1 MKNATIIIIILVAV
15 MMMLTSCSTVN
26 PIDRISKNNDI
37 TNLIE
42 NHTTVSVKLSYLN
55 MEGYED
61 TSYSMTARST
71 DGDIEILDFSEE
83 NRILLFSKGILYI
96 LENDKDFYTVLM
108 SDLVY
113 ETYISDYL
121 QNIDYYNNANYKFIS
136 KKKENNILEVIY
148 SFEINDILI
157 EDFSIWG
164 LGKGETILVEYF
176 LSDNWQLDKQV
187 FILEV
192 KKGED
197 KILLSKEYRYNLE
210 FSDEK
215 LDHYINS
222 EDNVVITVIEKNDN
236 NQKKVEY
243 MIPRNSYFGYDFS
256 DTGSNLYFDYECTR
270 LFRYSEAVI
279 QDITLFFK

>member
-1 MKNATIIIIILVAV
+1 MYRAGVWKIQVRVKENCMKNATIIIIILVAV

-71 DGDIEILDFSEE
+71 DGYIEILDFSEE

-121 QNIDYYNNANYKFIS
+121 QNIDYYDNANYKFIS

-222 EDNVVITVIEKNDN
+222 EDNVVITVIEK
-236 NQKKVEY
+236 K
-243 MIPRNSYFGYDFS
+243 R
-256 DTGSNLYFDYECTR
+256 
-270 LFRYSEAVI
+270 
-279 QDITLFFK
+279 